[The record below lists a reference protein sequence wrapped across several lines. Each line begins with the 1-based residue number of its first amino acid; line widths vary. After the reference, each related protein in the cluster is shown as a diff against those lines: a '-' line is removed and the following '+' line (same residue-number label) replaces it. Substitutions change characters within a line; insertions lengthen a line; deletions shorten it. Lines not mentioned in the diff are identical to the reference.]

1 MRSAADEGAERWA
14 SDDNVD
20 SGSQIC
26 DGRG

>member
-1 MRSAADEGAERWA
+1 MRSAADEGSGGWA